1 MPSPA
6 IVDFDPLLSPIPGDN
21 PGGEPLRYAGP
32 YDAIEEARR
41 ADDELTQGDWQ
52 RETKASDWRQVIEL
66 STEALSKRSKDIQI
80 AAWLTEALIRLHG
93 FAGLRDGCRLIR
105 ELIGRFW
112 DCFYPEIEDGDL
124 EPRTAPL
131 EWMNQRLPE
140 AVRFVPIARS
150 SRGDQYGWWHWQ
162 ESRNV
167 DNLARTNAEARNV
180 ALAEGKVS
188 GEEFDKAVATLRR
201 PHYEALFADI
211 GEAAVELQAL
221 DQVVDERF
229 GRGAPSLVALKQ
241 AVDDCHTLAEAIVKR
256 KRELEPDTTPAE
268 ATAVRGTGA
277 SGVSASGADASGM
290 LRDRAAALQQ
300 LSEVA
305 AFFRRTEP
313 HSPVSYL
320 VQRAVQ
326 WGRMPLEDWLHEVI
340 KDQAVLE
347 HLRDTLGLKESAQ
360 NATSGGDP
368 AR

>member
-1 MPSPA
+1 MSSA
-6 IVDFDPLLSPIPGDN
+6 ETLDFDSLLSPIPGDS
-21 PGGEPLRYAGP
+21 PVGEALRYAGP

-41 ADDELTQGDWQ
+41 ADDALTQGDWQ
-52 RETKASDWRQVIEL
+52 RETKGSDWRQVIEL

-80 AAWLTEALIRLHG
+80 AAWLTEALVRLHG
-93 FAGLRDGCRLIR
+93 FPGLRDGCRLIR

-112 DCFYPEIEDGDL
+112 DGLHPGVEEGDL
-124 EPRTAPL
+124 EPRAAPL

-140 AVRFVPIARS
+140 AVRFVPIAGS
-150 SRGDQYGWWHWQ
+150 SRGDQYSWWHWQ
-162 ESRNV
+162 ESRTV
-167 DNLARTNAEARNV
+167 DNLGRTNAEARNA
-180 ALAEGKVS
+180 ALAEGKTS
-188 GEEFDKAVATLRR
+188 SEHFDKAVATLRR
-201 PHYEALFADI
+201 AHYETLFADI
-211 GEAAVELQAL
+211 REAVAALRAL

-241 AVDDCHTLAEAIVKR
+241 AADDCQTLVEAIVKR
-256 KRELEPDTTPAE
+256 KRELEPD
-268 ATAVRGTGA
+268 ATSAQAAATRGTGD
-277 SGVSASGADASGM
+277 SGVSAPGGDGGGM
-290 LRDRAAALQQ
+290 LQDRAAALQQ

-326 WGRMPLEDWLHEVI
+326 WGHMPLEDWLREVI
-340 KDQAVLE
+340 KDQAVLD

-360 NATSGGDP
+360 NAPPGEDL